1 MRAMSI
7 SPLGK
12 IKSLLALDGN
22 TNQIAASFAVGIFVG
37 LSPLLGVHTILAL
50 GLIYIFRLNLTAT
63 MTGVYITNP
72 LTIIPIYTFSTW
84 TGAKMLGMEFFSG
97 DMKGTPHLSLI
108 YFWKQL
114 RYLIKPFFVGSTIV
128 AILASLVLYLIVS
141 HILRKVRNA
150 GSVC

>member
-1 MRAMSI
+1 MSI

-12 IKSLLALDGN
+12 LKSLLALDGN

-37 LSPLLGVHTILAL
+37 LSPLLGIHTVLAL

-63 MTGVYITNP
+63 MTGVYVTNP

-84 TGAKMLGMEFFSG
+84 TGAKMLHMEFFSG
-97 DMKGTPHLSLI
+97 DMRGMHLTVISL
-108 YFWKQL
+108 WKQL
-114 RYLIKPFFVGSTIV
+114 RYLIKPFFVGSTII

-141 HILRKVRNA
+141 HILKKVREKNA
-150 GSVC
+150 GSAC